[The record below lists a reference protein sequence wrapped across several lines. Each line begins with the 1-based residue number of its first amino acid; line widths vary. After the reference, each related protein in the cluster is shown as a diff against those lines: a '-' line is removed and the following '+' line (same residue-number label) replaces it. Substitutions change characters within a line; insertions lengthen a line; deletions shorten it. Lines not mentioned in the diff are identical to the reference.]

1 MADAEHEPGREPSIL
16 PPEVYPR
23 RYPSTVGGALYVLAM
38 VVLFVGIYLAAR
50 EDWRLGVRWMAGSL
64 LFAAGCRLFLP
75 SRQAGMLAVRHRL
88 VDVALL
94 VGVGAALIFLAGSI
108 PNQPL

>member
-1 MADAEHEPGREPSIL
+1 MADAVPEPEREPDIL
-16 PPEVYPR
+16 PPEEAPR
-23 RYPSTVGGALYVLAM
+23 RYPSTIGGALYVVAM
-38 VVLFVGIYLAAR
+38 VVLFIGIYLAAR

-64 LFAAGCRLFLP
+64 LFAAGCRALLP
-75 SRQAGMLAVRHRL
+75 SRQAGMLAVRNRV

-94 VGVGAALIFLAGSI
+94 TGAGVAMIVLAGSI